1 MTQEKTKETFNQIV
15 KQGQNL
21 VEKGNQ
27 RHVVIR
33 DAEGQKIVDLT
44 GTLAVIIMAGLLLF
58 QPIGGLIMA
67 AGFIYG
73 VTKRLKIEFLRNVN
87 EEDSVVEMQIPQ
99 EDA

>member
-15 KQGQNL
+15 QQGQNL

-33 DAEGQKIVDLT
+33 DAEGQKIIDLT

-58 QPIGGLIMA
+58 QPIGGFVMA